1 LLRIMSI
8 EFESQDGRVNYLN
21 EKLDNLLTG
30 INESY
35 GQDLLNELVIRLQ
48 RTILDFNEEIE
59 SIMGELKLSSNRRN
73 QIIHE
78 LMVENEPVTQKN
90 NNEENDDTESDSP
103 EMSEWEKRLEGK

>member
-1 LLRIMSI
+1 MSI

>member
-1 LLRIMSI
+1 MSI
-8 EFESQDGRVNYLN
+8 EFESQDGRVDYLN
-21 EKLDNLLTG
+21 EKLDNLLSG

-78 LMVENEPVTQKN
+78 LMVANEPVTQKN
-90 NNEENDDTESDSP
+90 NNEKNDDTESDSP

>member
-1 LLRIMSI
+1 MSI

-21 EKLDNLLTG
+21 EKLDNLLSG

-59 SIMGELKLSSNRRN
+59 SIMGELKLSSNRRH

-78 LMVENEPVTQKN
+78 LMVANEPVTQQN

>member
-1 LLRIMSI
+1 MSI

-21 EKLDNLLTG
+21 EKLDNLLSG

-90 NNEENDDTESDSP
+90 NNEENNDTESDSP

>member
-1 LLRIMSI
+1 MSI

-21 EKLDNLLTG
+21 EKLDNLLSG

>member
-1 LLRIMSI
+1 MSI

-90 NNEENDDTESDSP
+90 NNEENNDTESDSP

>member
-1 LLRIMSI
+1 M
-8 EFESQDGRVNYLN
+8 
-21 EKLDNLLTG
+21 TG